1 MQAEVLVAQYFFT
14 HGRILEG
21 RYHANA
27 AVSLAV
33 SYGFHRIS
41 LLSYTTSSPP
51 SQSAV
56 PSSLGLLA
64 QVFPPARSCIELGER
79 INVFWSV
86 YNIDR
91 CWSVVGNPCIMS
103 DDPAHGT
110 QIDTPWPLD
119 MQEYEMVNTF
129 NKQLQLF
136 YIFLTPY
143 CAAGRYEHWR
153 IRISLVR

>member
-1 MQAEVLVAQYFFT
+1 MSAEVLLAQYFFT
-14 HGRILEG
+14 LGRTLEG

-41 LLSYTTSSPP
+41 VNPGMES
-51 SQSAV
+51 SQS
-56 PSSLGLLA
+56 PQFNMSTTLSFLA
-64 QVFPPARSCIELGER
+64 QALPPAKTWVEFGER
-79 INVFWSV
+79 VNTFWSV

-103 DDPAHGT
+103 DDPTHGT

-119 MQEYEMVNTF
+119 MHDYEMV
-129 NKQLQLF
+129 
-136 YIFLTPY
+136 
-143 CAAGRYEHWR
+143 
-153 IRISLVR
+153 RISSKLR